1 MRARTALFAAAL
13 AAALATL
20 PSSRLSAEGFL
31 EAPES
36 VRAAWGVLFESLLD
50 PESKSAVPNPSINFN
65 LGAGLVLPVAG
76 NPRWAF
82 EPSADL
88 YWYNC
93 GYINGRAVPVE
104 ESLSD
109 AFVFGL
115 LVDAPFVYSFPIS
128 GDFSAGVGGGLA
140 LNLRFAFDTPPYGD
154 LGEIYGYLWGLARFI
169 LPSALARIEYRL
181 SERVECGLQLRAFL
195 PVFNL
200 WSPDSPSLVDQAI
213 LAVGMSIR
221 YRLR

>member
-1 MRARTALFAAAL
+1 MRARTALFASVLAL
-13 AAALATL
+13 ALALL
-20 PSSRLSAEGFL
+20 PSERISADGFL

-36 VRAAWGVLFESLLD
+36 IRAAWGVLMESLLD
-50 PESKSAVPNPSINFN
+50 PDSEQSVPNPSVNFN
-65 LGAGLVLPVAG
+65 LGAGIVLPTAN

-88 YWYNC
+88 YWYYC
-93 GYINGRAVPVE
+93 GYINDRAVPVE
-104 ESLSD
+104 ETLSD
-109 AFVFGL
+109 AFVLGI

-128 GDFSAGVGGGLA
+128 GDFSAGLGGGLA
-140 LNLRFAFDTPPYGD
+140 LNLRIAFDTAPYGN
-154 LGEIYGYLWGLARFI
+154 LGEVYGYLWGLARFI
-169 LPSALARIEYRL
+169 LPSALARVEYRL

-200 WSPDSPSLVDQAI
+200 WSPDSPSLLDQSM